1 MNKENHV
8 LHLLGVS
15 SQQATHIRLVKGVVR
30 VNPHLQV
37 LCPTL
42 AEGIICRKGF
52 KNKRGVY
59 RRPKLLIKNHGDPRL
74 QLWVCEGCNHFLL
87 RVNMNDVSLI

>member
-1 MNKENHV
+1 MNEPNRV
-8 LHLLGVS
+8 LLLLGVS
-15 SQQATHIRLVKGVVR
+15 NQQATHIRLVRGVVR
-30 VNPHLQV
+30 VNPHPQV

-59 RRPKLLIKNHGDPRL
+59 HRPKLLVKNHGDPRL
-74 QLWVCEGCNHFLL
+74 QLWMWEGCKEFLL
-87 RVNMNDVSLI
+87 RVVT